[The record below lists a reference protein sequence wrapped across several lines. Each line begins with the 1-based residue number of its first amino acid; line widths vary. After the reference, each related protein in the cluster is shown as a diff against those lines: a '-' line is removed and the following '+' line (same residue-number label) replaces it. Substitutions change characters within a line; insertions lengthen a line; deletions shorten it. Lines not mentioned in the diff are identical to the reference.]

1 MMDLEFFDYKIS
13 NAEKIN
19 TILGKNGSGKS
30 TFLTKMESSFAND
43 QTKNFKYITPERA
56 GTLRYEPNVER
67 SIEQDINYLS
77 NDRRKNQT
85 VQFKQ
90 QSISQ
95 YRKLQLLYYQEL
107 DDNME
112 QRRDEN
118 HTFEKTI
125 LGKINSLLEN
135 IEIKPT
141 TNGIETFVK
150 GTTTKIPTEKISS
163 GESELIS
170 LAIECLVFTKEA
182 DKDKQNFLLLDEP
195 DVHLHPDLQYKLG
208 QFLKELVNE
217 YNLFI
222 FIATHSTAFVGAFT
236 EYAEATFGLIGFG
249 QKKIDFKK
257 INEVYQRILPVFGA
271 HPLSN
276 LFNEAP
282 IFLIEGEDDL
292 RIWQQAIRTSQGAL
306 KIYPVDIDGI
316 DHFAEYEKSII
327 EIINSIYDSPIA
339 YSVRDKDEIEGEIDN
354 MPPLK
359 RYRLVCRAAENLIL
373 SDEVLHSLGLNWD
386 TLKGQLDNWI
396 DSRAGHPRF
405 DKMKE
410 FQDSRYDRLSFKLKE
425 IRNILIGE
433 TGSSKPWEVAV
444 GQIIGKLAK
453 GEITKDFSEG
463 KISSF
468 IGKKLINELIK

>member
-1 MMDLEFFDYKIS
+1 MNIEFSDYKIS
-13 NAEKIN
+13 NVDKIN

-30 TFLTKMESSFAND
+30 TFLTQFESHFDSD
-43 QTKNFKYITPERA
+43 ETKNYKYITPERA
-56 GTLRYEPNVER
+56 GTLKYEPNVELN
-67 SIEQDINYLS
+67 IENNDKWLS
-77 NDRRKNQT
+77 QDRRKNQT
-85 VQFKQ
+85 VKFKQ

-107 DDNME
+107 DSDME

-163 GESELIS
+163 GESELIA
-170 LAIECLVFTKEA
+170 LAIECLAFAKESTP
-182 DKDKQNFLLLDEP
+182 DKQNVLLLDEP
-195 DVHLHPDLQYKLG
+195 DVHLHPDLQYKFG
-208 QFLKELVNE
+208 QFLKELVVDYE
-217 YNLFI
+217 LII

-236 EYAEATFGLIGFG
+236 DYENAAFGLINFG
-249 QKKIDFKK
+249 QKEIDFKK

-292 RIWQQAIRTSQGAL
+292 RIWQQAIRTSEGRL

-327 EIINSIYDSPIA
+327 EIINSIYDTPIA
-339 YSVRDKDEIEGEIDN
+339 YSVRDKDEIEGDIDD

-373 SDEVLHSLGLNWD
+373 SDEVLESLSIDWD
-386 TLKGQLDNWI
+386 TMKGRLDNWI
-396 DSRAGHPRF
+396 ESRVDHPRF

-410 FQDSRYDRLSFKLKE
+410 FQDSGYDRLSFKLKE

-433 TGSSKPWEVAV
+433 TGSSKPWEVAI
-444 GQIIGKLAK
+444 GQIVGKLAK
-453 GEITKDFSEG
+453 GEIAKDFSEG
-463 KISSF
+463 KISNF
-468 IGKKLINELIK
+468 IGENLINEIIK

>member
-1 MMDLEFFDYKIS
+1 MNLEFSDYKIT
-13 NAEKIN
+13 NANKIN
-19 TILGKNGSGKS
+19 TLLGKNGSGKS
-30 TFLTKMESSFAND
+30 TFLTELESHYASQQD
-43 QTKNFKYITPERA
+43 KNFKYITPERA
-56 GTLRYEPNVER
+56 GTLKYEPNVER
-67 SIEQDINYLS
+67 NIERDENWLS

-85 VQFKQ
+85 TQFKQ

-95 YRKLQLLYYQEL
+95 YRKLQLLYYQKL
-107 DDNME
+107 DNNM
-112 QRRDEN
+112 QKRRDEN

-170 LAIECLVFTKEA
+170 LAIECLVFAKDS

-208 QFLKELVNE
+208 QFLKELVDE
-217 YNLFI
+217 YELII

-236 EYAEATFGLIGFG
+236 DYDNATFGLISFE
-249 QKKIDFKK
+249 QKEIDFQK
-257 INEVYQRILPVFGA
+257 ITEVYKRILPVFGA

-276 LFNEAP
+276 LFNESP

-292 RIWQQAIRTSQGAL
+292 RIWQQAIRTSEGRL

-327 EIINSIYDSPIA
+327 EIVNSIYDSPIA
-339 YSVRDKDEIEGEIDN
+339 YSVRDKDEIEDDIHDI
-354 MPPLK
+354 PPLK
-359 RYRLVCRAAENLIL
+359 RYRLNCRAAENLIL
-373 SDEVLHSLGLNWD
+373 SDEVLNSLGVDWE
-386 TLKGQLDNWI
+386 TLKKRIDKWI
-396 DSRAGHPRF
+396 HNRNDHPKF
-405 DKMKE
+405 EKMEE
-410 FQDSRYDRLSFKLKE
+410 FQQSGYDRLSFKLKE

-433 TGSSKPWEVAV
+433 TGTSKPWEVAV
-444 GQIIGKLAK
+444 GQVVGRLAK
-453 GEITKDFSEG
+453 GDLVKDFSEG
-463 KISSF
+463 KISNF
-468 IGKKLINELIK
+468 IGQDLVDELI

>member
-1 MMDLEFFDYKIS
+1 MNLEFSDYKIT
-13 NAEKIN
+13 NADKIN
-19 TILGKNGSGKS
+19 TLLGKNGSGKS
-30 TFLTKMESSFAND
+30 IFLTKLESHYASE

-56 GTLRYEPNVER
+56 GTLTYEPSVER
-67 SIEQDINYLS
+67 NIERDGNWLS

-85 VQFKQ
+85 TQFKH

-107 DDNME
+107 DNDMQ

-150 GTTTKIPTEKISS
+150 GTTTKISTDKISS

-170 LAIECLVFTKEA
+170 LAIECLVFAKES
-182 DKDKQNFLLLDEP
+182 DMDKQNFLLLDEP

-208 QFLKELVNE
+208 QFLKELAVE
-217 YNLFI
+217 YELII

-236 EYAEATFGLIGFG
+236 DYENATFGLISFE
-249 QKKIDFKK
+249 QKEIDFKK
-257 INEVYQRILPVFGA
+257 INEVYKRILPVFGA

-292 RIWQQAIRTSQGAL
+292 RIWQQAIRTSEGRL

-327 EIINSIYDSPIA
+327 DIVNSIYDSPIA
-339 YSVRDKDEIEGEIDN
+339 YSVRDKDEIEDDIDDI
-354 MPPLK
+354 PPLK

-373 SDEVLHSLGLNWD
+373 SDEVLGSLGVDWE
-386 TLKGQLDNWI
+386 TLKKRIDIWI
-396 DSRAGHPRF
+396 DNRDDHPKF
-405 DKMKE
+405 EKMRE
-410 FQDSRYDRLSFKLKE
+410 FQQSGYDRLSFKLKE

-433 TGSSKPWEVAV
+433 TGTSKPWEVAV
-444 GQIIGKLAK
+444 GQIVGRLAK
-453 GEITKDFSEG
+453 GDIVKDFSEG

-468 IGKKLINELIK
+468 IGQDLIDEIIK

>member
-1 MMDLEFFDYKIS
+1 MNLDFSDYKIT
-13 NAEKIN
+13 NADKIN
-19 TILGKNGSGKS
+19 IILGKNGSGKS
-30 TFLTKMESSFAND
+30 TFLTNLESNYASD
-43 QTKNFKYITPERA
+43 ETKNFKYITPERA
-56 GTLRYEPNVER
+56 GTLKYEPNVER
-67 SIEQDINYLS
+67 NIERDDNWLS

-85 VQFKQ
+85 TQFKQ

-107 DDNME
+107 DKDMQ
-112 QRRDEN
+112 QRRNEN

-170 LAIECLVFTKEA
+170 LAIECLVFAKES
-182 DKDKQNFLLLDEP
+182 DKEKQNFLLLDEP

-208 QFLKELVNE
+208 QFLKELVVE
-217 YNLFI
+217 YELII

-236 EYAEATFGLIGFG
+236 DYQNATFGLISFK
-249 QKKIDFKK
+249 QKEIDFKK
-257 INEVYQRILPVFGA
+257 INEVYKRILPVFGA

-276 LFNEAP
+276 LFNESP

-292 RIWQQAIRTSQGAL
+292 RIWQQAIRTSEGLL

-316 DHFAEYEKSII
+316 DHFADYEKSII
-327 EIINSIYDSPIA
+327 EIVNSIYDSPIA
-339 YSVRDKDEIEGEIDN
+339 YSVRDKDEIEDDIDDI
-354 MPPLK
+354 PPLK

-373 SDEVLHSLGLNWD
+373 SDEVLDSLGTNWE
-386 TLKGQLDNWI
+386 TFKNRLDNWI
-396 DSRAGHPRF
+396 DNRKDHPKF
-405 DKMKE
+405 EKMNE
-410 FQDSRYDRLSFKLKE
+410 FKQSGYDRLSFKLKE

-433 TGSSKPWEVAV
+433 TGTSKPWEVAV
-444 GQIIGKLAK
+444 GQVIGRLAK
-453 GEITKDFSEG
+453 GDLAKDYSEG
-463 KISSF
+463 KISNF
-468 IGKKLINELIK
+468 IGQNLMNELIK